1 MLYCLQGLRVI
12 SAAWTTG
19 RKKAGLTQV
28 TAARSLGVTQPY
40 LSQLEKGLRVASD
53 RLARRAAR
61 LYELPPTVLP
71 LPATQNVR
79 DVSPN
84 DLQRR
89 FAALGY
95 PGFEHVRSG
104 AVTNPAEAVLNAV
117 VKRDLDTRL
126 VEAVPWVLSTY
137 TDLDWDWLRD
147 HAKLRNAQNRLGYL
161 VWLADETSR
170 MLPARQGA
178 VEVLSKW
185 RMELEEARLASES
198 TLCRDSMPER
208 EKTWLRKNRPEAAV
222 HWNLLTS
229 LSADQLPYAQH

>member
-1 MLYCLQGLRVI
+1 MT
-12 SAAWTTG
+12 SAEWTTG
-19 RKKAGLTQV
+19 REKVGLTQV
-28 TAARSLGVTQPY
+28 MAARALVVSQPY

-53 RLARRAAR
+53 DLARRAAR
-61 LYELPPTVLP
+61 LYKLPPTVLP
-71 LPATQNVR
+71 LPGGNVR
-79 DVSPN
+79 EVSPN

>member
-1 MLYCLQGLRVI
+1 MTP
-12 SAAWTTG
+12 AEWTTG

-28 TAARSLGVTQPY
+28 TAARSLGVSQPY

-53 RLARRAAR
+53 LLARRAAR
-61 LYELPPTVLP
+61 LYKLPPTALP
-71 LPATQNVR
+71 LPATGNVR
-79 DVSPN
+79 DISPN

-104 AVTNPAEAVLNAV
+104 AATNPAQTVLNAV

-147 HAKLRNAQNRLGYL
+147 HAKLQNAQNRLGYL
-161 VWLADETSR
+161 VWLAYQTSDSTSR
-170 MLPARQGA
+170 TLPGRQSA
-178 VEVLSKW
+178 AQVLSKW
-185 RMELEEARLASES
+185 KMELEEARLASEG

-208 EKTWLRKNRPEAAV
+208 ERTWLRKNRPEAAV
-222 HWNLLTS
+222 HWNLLTG
-229 LSADQLPYAQH
+229 LSADQLPYAQN

>member
-1 MLYCLQGLRVI
+1 MT
-12 SAAWTTG
+12 AAEWTTG
-19 RKKAGLTQV
+19 RTKAGLTQV
-28 TAARSLGVTQPY
+28 TAARSLGVSQPY

-53 RLARRAAR
+53 DLARRAAR
-61 LYELPPTVLP
+61 LYKLPPTVLP

-84 DLQRR
+84 ELQRR

-104 AVTNPAEAVLNAV
+104 AATNPAEAVLNAV

-147 HAKLRNAQNRLGYL
+147 HARLRNAQNRLGYL
-161 VWLADETSR
+161 VHLAGETSR
-170 MLPARQGA
+170 TTPARESA

-185 RMELEEARLASES
+185 RMELEEARLAGEG

>member
-1 MLYCLQGLRVI
+1 MT
-12 SAAWTTG
+12 SAEWTTG
-19 RKKAGLTQV
+19 REKAGLTQV
-28 TAARSLGVTQPY
+28 TAARSLGVSQPY
-40 LSQLEKGLRVASD
+40 LSQLEKGHRVASD

-61 LYELPPTVLP
+61 LYRLPPTVLP

-104 AVTNPAEAVLNAV
+104 AATNPAEAVLNAV

-137 TDLDWDWLRD
+137 SDLDWDWLRD
-147 HAKLRNAQNRLGYL
+147 HAKLHNAQNRLGYL
-161 VWLADETSR
+161 VHLADETFR
-170 MLPARQGA
+170 TLPARQSA

-185 RMELEEARLASES
+185 KMELEEARLASEG

>member
-1 MLYCLQGLRVI
+1 MT
-12 SAAWTTG
+12 AAEWTTG
-19 RKKAGLTQV
+19 RKEAGLTQV
-28 TAARSLGVTQPY
+28 TAARSLGVSQPY

-53 RLARRAAR
+53 ALARRAAR
-61 LYELPPTVLP
+61 LYELPPTALP
-71 LPATQNVR
+71 LPGGNVR

-104 AVTNPAEAVLNAV
+104 AVTNPAETVLNAV

-137 TDLDWDWLRD
+137 PDLDWDWLRD
-147 HAKLRNAQNRLGYL
+147 HAKLHNAQNRLGYL
-161 VWLADETSR
+161 VWLAYQTSDSTSCA
-170 MLPARQGA
+170 LPARQSA

-185 RMELEEARLASES
+185 RMELEEARLASEG

-208 EKTWLRKNRPEAAV
+208 ERTWLRKNRPEAAV

>member
-1 MLYCLQGLRVI
+1 MT
-12 SAAWTTG
+12 AAEWTTG
-19 RKKAGLTQV
+19 RTKTGLTQV
-28 TAARSLGVTQPY
+28 TAARSLGVSQPY
-40 LSQLEKGLRVASD
+40 LSQLEKGLREASD
-53 RLARRAAR
+53 ALARRAAR
-61 LYELPPTVLP
+61 LYKLPPTVLP

-126 VEAVPWVLSTY
+126 VEAVPWVLSNY
-137 TDLDWDWLRD
+137 PDLDWGWLRD

-161 VWLADETSR
+161 VNLAASYT
-170 MLPARQGA
+170 LPARPRA
-178 VEVLSKW
+178 AEVLSKW
-185 RMELEEARLASES
+185 KMELEEARLASEG

-208 EKTWLRKNRPEAAV
+208 EKTWLRENRPEAAV

-229 LSADQLPYAQH
+229 LIADQLPYAQH

>member
-1 MLYCLQGLRVI
+1 MTP
-12 SAAWTTG
+12 AEWKTG
-19 RKKAGLTQV
+19 RKMAELTQV
-28 TAARSLGVTQPY
+28 TAARSLGVSQPY

-53 RLARRAAR
+53 ALARRAAR
-61 LYELPPTVLP
+61 LYELPPTALP
-71 LPATQNVR
+71 LPGGNVR

-95 PGFEHVRSG
+95 PGFEHVHSG

-147 HAKLRNAQNRLGYL
+147 HAKLHNAQNRLGYL
-161 VWLADETSR
+161 VYLAYQTAGETSQ
-170 MLPARQGA
+170 AG
-178 VEVLSKW
+178 LSKW
-185 RMELEEARLASES
+185 TMELEEARLASEG